1 VDDGLILGLII
12 GISIGIGVSWLLS
25 RLFSPPSPPTPT
37 TQPKTSVHN
46 KETWRWVDWEGKER
60 FIEVERVVE

>member
-1 VDDGLILGLII
+1 VDDGLILGLVI

-25 RLFSPPSPPTPT
+25 RLFSSPSPPPT
-37 TQPKTSVHN
+37 IQAKTGVHN

-60 FIEVERVVE
+60 FIEVERIVE